1 MTQETCLDAVVLAYE
16 GTFNNIIE
24 QCRGAG
30 ERNVNLKTRALN
42 IDVATCGE
50 SAVGDEHVGSRVV
63 VL

>member
-1 MTQETCLDAVVLAYE
+1 MFGCCDACLCTYLQY
-16 GTFNNIIE
+16 NIIE